1 METLEKGVKYE
12 QQKNI
17 INDFIVN
24 CEHISHLFPV
34 FLLLTLNR

>member
-12 QQKNI
+12 QQNN

-24 CEHISHLFPV
+24 FDHISHLFPV
-34 FLLLTLNR
+34 FLLLNLNR